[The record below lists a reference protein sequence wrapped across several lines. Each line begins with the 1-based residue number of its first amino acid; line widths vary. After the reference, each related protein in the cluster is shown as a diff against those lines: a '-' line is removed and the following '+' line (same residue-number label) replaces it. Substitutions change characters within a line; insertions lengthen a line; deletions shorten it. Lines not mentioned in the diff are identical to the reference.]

1 MKIPDQSVQMRFRV
15 VTRRF
20 TGRYRRMVGPVEV
33 TALLNVALLGV
44 MMWAAWEKTALRP
57 GMRVELPEAPYTDG
71 AAPGAKVVALTR
83 EGLCFWE
90 DERVERNA
98 LEERLRMAAEGNG
111 TEAGLFLE
119 ADRETPWG
127 TLADVYGMA
136 VRAGW
141 REIVMGTRPPPLGAV
156 PGEEGPVEP

>member
-1 MKIPDQSVQMRFRV
+1 MKTPDQSVQMRFRV

-20 TGRYRRMVGPVEV
+20 TGRYHRMAGPVEV

-44 MMWAAWEKTALRP
+44 MMWAAWGKTALRP
-57 GMRVELPEAPYTDG
+57 GVRVELPEAPYTDG
-71 AAPGAKVVALTR
+71 AAPSARVVALTR

-90 DERVERNA
+90 DERVDKAA
-98 LEERLRMAAEGNG
+98 LEGRLRAAAEADG
-111 TEAGLFLE
+111 ADRAKGLFLE

-141 REIVMGTRPPPLGAV
+141 REIVVGTRPPPLGR
-156 PGEEGPVEP
+156 PPEEGLR